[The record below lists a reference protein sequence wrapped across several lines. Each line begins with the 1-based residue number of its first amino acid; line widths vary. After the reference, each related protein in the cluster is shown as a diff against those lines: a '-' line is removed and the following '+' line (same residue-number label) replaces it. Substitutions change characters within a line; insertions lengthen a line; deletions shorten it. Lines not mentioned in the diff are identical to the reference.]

1 MCVAFAI
8 SGSLFLQFPFSVSV
22 AMYIKGTSFP
32 GYLKLVSSLNVLSF
46 FITFEKTPIQNI
58 ITIIN
63 MPTDLQNS
71 NTIKIVVLGAAGG
84 IGQSLSLLI
93 KSQIHYMVRSHTNVR
108 IHLSLYDINE
118 DMISGVVADLSHI
131 DTPVTI
137 SAHYNDLHNCLTDA
151 SVILIPAGVP
161 RKPGMTRDDLF
172 SVNAGIVSQLTDSI
186 IKYCDLS
193 KLFILLISN
202 PINSLVPVMAKK
214 LMSCENSYGIEKRL
228 FGITTLDST
237 RGSTFLK
244 DTITLEK
251 IASGLNSME
260 MPQVPVIGGH
270 SGNTIIPVFSQCSA
284 ADNLSQET
292 INHLVHR
299 VQYGGDEIVQAKKGK
314 GSATLSMAHSSFKM
328 LTKFMDLLLGNTP
341 DITITS
347 FISLRDSKNEPIAQ
361 GSIELQ
367 SRIQDLQYFA
377 IPTVVTL
384 QGINEIKYKIIDYLN
399 SKESND
405 LLPTCINEL
414 KENIDQGLNF
424 TRA

>member
-1 MCVAFAI
+1 
-8 SGSLFLQFPFSVSV
+8 
-22 AMYIKGTSFP
+22 
-32 GYLKLVSSLNVLSF
+32 
-46 FITFEKTPIQNI
+46 
-58 ITIIN
+58 
-63 MPTDLQNS
+63 MPTDLQNTT
-71 NTIKIVVLGAAGG
+71 TIKIVVLGAAGG

-93 KSQIHYMVRSHTNVR
+93 KSQIHYMVRGTQSDIR
-108 IHLSLYDINE
+108 IHLALYDINE
-118 DMISGVVADLSHI
+118 DMVSGVVADLSHV

-137 SAHYNDLHNCLTDA
+137 SAHYNDGLQECLTNA
-151 SVILIPAGVP
+151 SIILIPAGVP

-172 SVNAGIVSQLTDSI
+172 TVNAGIVSQLTDSI

-202 PINSLVPVMAKK
+202 PINSLVPVMIQK
-214 LMSCENSYGIEKRL
+214 LISSENNGYGIEKRL
-228 FGITTLDST
+228 FGITILDST

-244 DTITLEK
+244 DTIISQKTS
-251 IASGLNSME
+251 SGLHNME

-270 SGNTIIPVFSQCSA
+270 SGNTIIPVYSQCPA

-367 SRIQDLQYFA
+367 SRIQDLQFFA
-377 IPTVVTL
+377 IPTEVTL

-405 LLPTCINEL
+405 LLPICINEL
-414 KENIDQGLNF
+414 KKNIDQGLNF
-424 TRA
+424 HKSIK

>member
-1 MCVAFAI
+1 
-8 SGSLFLQFPFSVSV
+8 
-22 AMYIKGTSFP
+22 
-32 GYLKLVSSLNVLSF
+32 
-46 FITFEKTPIQNI
+46 
-58 ITIIN
+58 
-63 MPTDLQNS
+63 MPTDLQNI

-93 KSQIHYMVRSHTNVR
+93 KSQIHYLVRSHSNVR

-118 DMISGVVADLSHI
+118 DMINGVVSDLSHI
-131 DTPVTI
+131 DTPITI
-137 SAHYNDLHNCLTDA
+137 SSHYNDLENCLKN
-151 SVILIPAGVP
+151 SSIILIPAGVP
-161 RKPGMTRDDLF
+161 RKPGMTRNDLF
-172 SVNAGIVSQLTDSI
+172 SINAKIVSQLTDSI

-214 LMSCENSYGIEKRL
+214 LMSCSNNNGIEKRL

-244 DTITLEK
+244 NIVQEQN
-251 IASGLNSME
+251 ISSGLQLME

-292 INHLVHR
+292 INNLVHR
-299 VQYGGDEIVQAKKGK
+299 VQYGGDEIVKAKKGK
-314 GSATLSMAHSSFKM
+314 GSATLSMAHSSFKI
-328 LTKFMDLLLGNTP
+328 LTKFMDLLLGNSP

-347 FISLRDSKNEPIAQ
+347 FISLINSNNEPIAT

-367 SRIQDLQYFA
+367 SRIQDLQFFA
-377 IPTVVTL
+377 IPTIVTL

-405 LLPTCINEL
+405 LLPICINEL

-424 TRA
+424 TTV